1 MTALGRKLLRDLWHH
16 RGQATAVALVVACGV
31 ASFLMTRS
39 TYRSV
44 LLSRDDY
51 YGRFRFAD
59 VFVGVK
65 RAPNALLKRIA
76 AIPGVAFVD
85 ARVVVDVTLDVPG
98 LAEPATGRIV
108 SVPEGAGPELNRLA
122 IRDGR
127 FIDGSR
133 RDEVLASEAFA
144 TANRLSVG
152 DRIGAVLNGRWT
164 SLRIVGIALSPEYVY
179 EIRGVGSILPDNRR
193 FGVLWMSRQAL
204 GPAFDMEGGFNDLAL
219 ALAPGANRA
228 DVIGAL
234 DDLLASY
241 GSLGAY
247 GREDQISNNF
257 LANEL
262 AELQTEARIVPAI
275 FFGVA
280 VFLLHIVV
288 TRLVNT
294 QRDQI
299 ALLKALGYADAAIG
313 LHFLQFVLAM
323 VFVGVALGSA
333 AGLWLGSGLTRL
345 YADYFRFP
353 VLRYQV
359 GVDNLAVSI
368 LGSFG
373 AGVLG
378 AVGALRHA
386 VLLPPAEAMRPEAPA
401 RFRAGFLERLRPAH
415 VLSPAARMIV
425 RNVARR
431 PIRFALSV
439 LGVSLA
445 VGILVLGRYFWDM
458 VNETMDLQFSAIERQ
473 ETTVGFTDPRS
484 ARAAHELA
492 RLPGVLRSEPF
503 RIVPVRLRHEHRS
516 KRLALLGLEPR
527 ADLRRIV
534 DRHRRPVSLNTDGI
548 VLTAHLAD
556 TLGVRPGDSLTVEV
570 LEGERTVRSV
580 IVAST
585 VDEVLGINSYMA
597 IGALHRLLQESGS
610 VSGGYLQID
619 PRSADRLYGLL
630 KTMPAVAGVSVQSA
644 TIQSFQDTIANL
656 LGTFTA
662 VLVTLASVI
671 ASAMVYNGARIA
683 LSERGRE
690 LASLR
695 VLGFTRG
702 EVSTLLLGEQAL
714 VTLLAI
720 PVGWAIG
727 FGACALLS
735 ALYDTDLM
743 RMPLVATPRSYL
755 LAALTVAGATMA
767 SSLIVR
773 RRINRMDLV
782 AVLKTRE

>member
-1 MTALGRKLLRDLWHH
+1 MTALSRKLLRDLWHH
-16 RGQATAVALVVACGV
+16 RGQAVAVALVVACGV

-39 TYRSV
+39 AYRSI

-51 YGRFRFAD
+51 YGRYRFAD
-59 VFVGVK
+59 VFVSLK
-65 RAPNALLKRIA
+65 RAPNALLKRVA
-76 AIPGVAFVD
+76 AIPGVALVD

-108 SVPEGAGPELNRLA
+108 SVPEGAGPELNRLV
-122 IRDGR
+122 IRRGR
-127 FIDGSR
+127 FIDGGR
-133 RDEVLASEAFA
+133 RDEVLASESFA

-179 EIRGVGSILPDNRR
+179 EIRGISSILPDNRR
-193 FGVLWMSRQAL
+193 FGVLWMSRDAL
-204 GPAFDMEGGFNDLAL
+204 GPAFDMEGGFNDLVL
-219 ALAPGANRA
+219 ALSPGASQG
-228 DVIGAL
+228 DVIRAL
-234 DDLLASY
+234 DDLLEPY

-247 GREDQISNNF
+247 GREDQVSNNF
-257 LANEL
+257 LDNEL
-262 AELQTEARIVPAI
+262 AELRTEGRIVPAI
-275 FFGVA
+275 FLGVA

-299 ALLKALGYADAAIG
+299 ALLKALGYGNPAIG
-313 LHFLQFVLAM
+313 LHFLEFVLAM
-323 VFVGVALGSA
+323 VFIGVALGSA
-333 AGLWLGSGLTRL
+333 VGFWIGGGLTRL

-353 VLRYQV
+353 LLRYEV
-359 GVDNLAVSI
+359 GFETLAISV
-368 LGSFG
+368 LGSIG

-378 AVGALRHA
+378 AVGAVNRA
-386 VLLPPAEAMRPEAPA
+386 VSLPPAEAMRPEAPA
-401 RFRAGFLERLRPAH
+401 RFRAGFLERLRPARR
-415 VLSPAARMIV
+415 LSPSARMVV
-425 RNVARR
+425 RNLARR

-458 VNETMDLQFSAIERQ
+458 VDEVMDLQFFAIERQ

-492 RLPGVLRSEPF
+492 RLTGVLVSEPF
-503 RIVPVRLRHEHRS
+503 RVVPVRLRHEHRS
-516 KRLALLGLEPR
+516 KRLAVLGLEPQ
-527 ADLRRIV
+527 ADLRRVV
-534 DRHRRPVSLNTDGI
+534 DRNRRPVPLPADGI

-556 TLGVRPGDSLTVEV
+556 KLGVRPGDSLTVEV
-570 LEGERTVRSV
+570 LEGERPVRSV
-580 IVAST
+580 VVAA
-585 VDEVLGINSYMA
+585 VVYEVLGINAYMTLD
-597 IGALHRLLQESGS
+597 ALHRLLRESGS
-610 VSGGYLQID
+610 ISGGYLEAD
-619 PRSADRLYGLL
+619 PVSADRLYALL
-630 KTMPAVAGVSVQSA
+630 KAMPAVAGVTVQRA
-644 TIQSFQDTIANL
+644 MIQSFQDTIAEL
-656 LGTFTA
+656 LGMFTS
-662 VLVTLASVI
+662 VLVTLASII
-671 ASAMVYNGARIA
+671 AIAMVYNGARIA

-714 VTLLAI
+714 VTALAI
-720 PVGWAIG
+720 PLGWAIG

-743 RMPLVATPRSYL
+743 RMPLVATPRSYII
-755 LAALTVAGATMA
+755 AALTVAAATIA
-767 SSLIVR
+767 SGMIVR